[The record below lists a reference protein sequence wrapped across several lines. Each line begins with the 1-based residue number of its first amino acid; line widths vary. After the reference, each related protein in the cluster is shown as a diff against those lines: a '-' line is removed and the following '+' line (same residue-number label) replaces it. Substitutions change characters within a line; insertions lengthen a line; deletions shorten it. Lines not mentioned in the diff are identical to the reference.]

1 MEIKTLYGLDKG
13 GKYKVWSI
21 QTRTYID
28 PVTDQPQSVIE
39 IFHGQEGGKIQK
51 KVEFVNEGK
60 NIGRANETTPSQQA
74 ELEAESRYKKQLDK
88 GYRPT
93 KEELVEL
100 PLLPML
106 AADYLKQG
114 HRIEYPCFGSPKMD
128 GVRCLAIRHKGS
140 VELKS
145 RGGKQYVVP
154 HIQQQLLPI
163 MKEGDVW
170 DGELYIHG
178 KYLEEIVSAVKK
190 YNELTPE
197 IEFIIFDMVKD
208 EAYEHRLISM
218 QALRRYTLSCVEA
231 PNIDVLE
238 FCELLD
244 ETHMKQMHKDYVDR
258 GYEGIMLRNFEG
270 KYESGKRSADLQKY
284 KEFFDEEFEIVNTGT
299 DRTGLGILYLVDH
312 ASGNYFTCTY
322 GDHFQRANQV
332 KYPYEYIGKWLT
344 VKYQT
349 RYKDSKLPQFPTGVC
364 IRETDSQGNPLE

>member
-1 MEIKTLYGLDKG
+1 MNKTTLYGLNKNSG
-13 GKYKVWSI
+13 LKVWSVW
-21 QTRTYID
+21 TEGECLF
-28 PVTDQPQSVIE
+28 IE
-39 IFHGQEGGKIQK
+39 HGKLGGKLQIKSEQVK
-51 KVEFVNEGK
+51 GK
-60 NIGRANETTPSQQA
+60 NIGRSNETSSSQQA
-74 ELEAESRYKKQLDK
+74 EFEAKSRINKQIDK
-88 GYRPT
+88 GYRENPD
-93 KEELVEL
+93 ELSDL
-100 PLLPML
+100 QTLPML

-128 GVRCLAIRHKGS
+128 GVRCLAIRHSDS

-163 MKEGDVW
+163 MKDGDVW

-231 PNIDVLE
+231 PSIDVLE

-244 ETHMKQMHKDYVDR
+244 EVHMKQMHKHYVDR
-258 GYEGIMLRNFEG
+258 GYEGCMLRNFEG

-284 KEFFDEEFEIVNTGT
+284 KTFMDAEFQIVDVIT
-299 DRTGLGILYLVDH
+299 DKDGGAIFVVQNLFAPNQFNVVGGSHD
-312 ASGNYFTCTY
+312 
-322 GDHFQRANQV
+322 QRKVWLQE
-332 KYPYEYIGKWLT
+332 KESLIGKWIT

-349 RYKDSKLPQFPTGVC
+349 LYKDTKIPQFPTLVSF
-364 IRETDSQGNPLE
+364 READSQGNPLE